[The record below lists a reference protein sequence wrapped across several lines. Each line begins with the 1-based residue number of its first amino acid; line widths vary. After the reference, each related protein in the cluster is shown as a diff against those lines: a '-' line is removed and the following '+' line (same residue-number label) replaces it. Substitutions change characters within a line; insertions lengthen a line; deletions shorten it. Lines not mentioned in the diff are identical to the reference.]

1 MVRYLYIA
9 VMTIAMLSLTE
20 STSAQRYVAPRIV
33 APIIQAPPTLGS
45 TLPSLDNKLGL
56 PTISTPV
63 IVLPPPAPTVG
74 ARPANGGCCKCPG
87 SNRCSD
93 TCCINQ

>member
-33 APIIQAPPTLGS
+33 TPMPTPRS

-63 IVLPPPAPTVG
+63 IVLPPPTVG